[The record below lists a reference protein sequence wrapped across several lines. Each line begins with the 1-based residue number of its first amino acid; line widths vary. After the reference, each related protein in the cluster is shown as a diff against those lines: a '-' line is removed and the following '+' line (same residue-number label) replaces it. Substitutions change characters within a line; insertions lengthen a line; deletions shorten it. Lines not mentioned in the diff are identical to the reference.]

1 MKLLNTQY
9 YMSAADMAEYLD
21 QQRADYEQAMI
32 DLNGI
37 AIDDDVME
45 AINDFNTREECEIP
59 F

>member
-1 MKLLNTQY
+1 MKLLNTQL
-9 YMSAADMAEYLD
+9 YMSASDMAEYLD
-21 QQRADYEQAMI
+21 QQRADHEQAMI